1 LTRDSNAGRMGIAI
15 YGAAVMVKWT
25 MDCIPQLFAP
35 KRTFEVGAEKPDGLP
50 GVTRGNREVQI
61 GL

>member
-1 LTRDSNAGRMGIAI
+1 MGIAI

-35 KRTFEVGAEKPDGLP
+35 KRTFEVGARKPDGLP